1 MSSLNISRYDNSLV
15 NFVTI
20 EGSFDQQWEKYNN
33 HLSNLPVLNT
43 QFENIFLFIGNVS
56 EVEIE
61 NEISSM
67 TEKKASEQFHISSKV
82 IKVLQKMDPGKLPPG
97 KQPHTRKIISNEIFI
112 ELFFVSNFCC
122 YGSFYL

>member
-1 MSSLNISRYDNSLV
+1 MHRDDKISLIFNTYFSSIVSSLNIPRYHNSLV

-20 EGSFDQQWEKYNN
+20 EGPFDQQWEKQNN

-43 QFENIFLFIGNVS
+43 QFENIFFFIGNVS

-67 TEKKASEQFHISSKV
+67 TEKKASEQFHIASKV
-82 IKVLQKMDPGKLPPG
+82 I
-97 KQPHTRKIISNEIFI
+97 TRLILRVK
-112 ELFFVSNFCC
+112 
-122 YGSFYL
+122 

>member
-20 EGSFDQQWEKYNN
+20 EGSLDQQWEKYNN

-67 TEKKASEQFHISSKV
+67 TEKKASEQFHIASKV
-82 IKVLQKMDPGKLPPG
+82 ITCLILRVK
-97 KQPHTRKIISNEIFI
+97 
-112 ELFFVSNFCC
+112 
-122 YGSFYL
+122 

>member
-43 QFENIFLFIGNVS
+43 QFENIFLFIGKIS

-67 TEKKASEQFHISSKV
+67 TEKNASEQFHIASKV
-82 IKVLQKMDPGKLPPG
+82 VITCLILRVK
-97 KQPHTRKIISNEIFI
+97 
-112 ELFFVSNFCC
+112 
-122 YGSFYL
+122 